1 MGMTMFCC
9 VFVPNFSVQA
19 ALRLEP
25 NATRPVLLQSPVAIL
40 DGPDSVLRVFASNE
54 RATQLGIQIGMTKA
68 QAEQCL
74 GIILRKRV
82 LADEEAAQAA
92 LLDSTSAFSP
102 SVEDTVQGA
111 VTLDIAGTERAFG
124 PPAKLAQEIADAAKQ
139 VGLDVNVAV
148 AANADAAL
156 VAAKGCHGIDVIPTG
171 GEAERLAELPL
182 DVLSP
187 TPEQAEI
194 FESWGIRRCGDLAA
208 LPAVPLV
215 ERLGQTGLHLQQ
227 LARGVVVR
235 TLVPTVAPMQLL
247 ESFELEDAV
256 TDLESLAFILNRLL
270 EQLTRRLMART
281 LAAEEISLRLDLEIH
296 SDRDIHKE
304 SARPEDATFE
314 RVLKFPVP
322 MQDAR
327 TLRKL
332 IQLDLAAH
340 NPSAP
345 VKRVTLEAKPTRCR
359 YTQAGLFTPLAPE
372 PERLEVTLARLRAVV
387 GEADEQ
393 GRSRVGSPELRDS
406 HRADNFRV
414 VAFNPQQDIA
424 TAHKQFNDTAVALR
438 MFRPPVPARV
448 RCRENKPVSVSFAT
462 LSANVLSASGPW
474 AGSGSWWNT
483 TQKWQREEWDVAAQ
497 LPTGIGLYRLF
508 RDLQQGA
515 WFVEGLYD

>member
-1 MGMTMFCC
+1 MTMFCC
-9 VFVPNFSVQA
+9 VLVPNFSVQA

-25 NATRPVLLQSPVAIL
+25 NATRPLLRQSPVAIL
-40 DGPDSVLRVFASNE
+40 DGPDSVLRVFACNE
-54 RATQLGIQIGMTKA
+54 RAAQLGIQIGMTKA

-74 GIILRKRV
+74 GSILRKRV

-139 VGLDVNVAV
+139 VGLEVNVAV

-156 VAAKGCHGIDVIPTG
+156 VAAKGCHGIDVIPIG
-171 GEAERLAELPL
+171 GEAERLAELPIE
-182 DVLSP
+182 VLAP

-194 FESWGIRRCGDLAA
+194 FESWGIRRCRDLAA

-227 LARGVVVR
+227 LARGAVVR
-235 TLVPTVAPMQLL
+235 TLVPAVAPLQLL

-296 SDRDIHKE
+296 SDRDIHE

-327 TLRKL
+327 TLLKL

-345 VKRVTLEAKPTRCR
+345 VKRATLEAKPARCR

-393 GRSRVGSPELRDS
+393 GGCRMGSPELRDS

-414 VAFNPQQDIA
+414 VAFNPQQNSAIA
-424 TAHKQFNDTAVALR
+424 HQEFNDTAVALR

-448 RCRENKPVSVSFAT
+448 RCRENKPVSVSFAS
-462 LSANVLSASGPW
+462 LSADVLCASGPW